1 MKTKD
6 LTARLVLALACAC
19 AGAHAL
25 AREAGAG
32 HPYGVQMKLEIHGQD
47 SAPLLTVEENKP
59 FAVAGEA
66 AGKPWRAEFVVSR
79 TGRAGVVRVAGKITE
94 GAATLSEPVLIGKL
108 GERMA
113 IQVGSELRV
122 ALVVN
127 ERAP

>member
-1 MKTKD
+1 
-6 LTARLVLALACAC
+6 
-19 AGAHAL
+19 
-25 AREAGAG
+25 
-32 HPYGVQMKLEIHGQD
+32 MKLEIHGQN
-47 SAPLLTVEENKP
+47 SAPLLIVDENKP

-79 TGRAGVVRVAGKITE
+79 TDRAGVVRVAGRLTE

-113 IQVGSELRV
+113 IQVGKDLRV
-122 ALVVN
+122 AFVVN